1 MYFRV
6 PRVTIPFLVCENA
19 LLLTRFVNMT
29 WNMTETVRCD
39 RCVLVSYEE
48 KV

>member
-19 LLLTRFVNMT
+19 LLLLLTRFV
-29 WNMTETVRCD
+29 NMTETVRCD

>member
-19 LLLTRFVNMT
+19 LHLTRFV
-29 WNMTETVRCD
+29 NMTETVRCD

>member
-19 LLLTRFVNMT
+19 LLTRFV
-29 WNMTETVRCD
+29 NMTETVRCD